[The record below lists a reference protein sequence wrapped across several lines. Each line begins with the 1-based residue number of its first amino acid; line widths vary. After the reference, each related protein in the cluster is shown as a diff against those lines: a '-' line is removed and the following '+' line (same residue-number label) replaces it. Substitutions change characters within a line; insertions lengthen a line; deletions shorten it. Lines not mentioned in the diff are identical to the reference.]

1 MGNTFKV
8 LVVDDDRRMVRTIS
22 DILAAKGYRA
32 MAALTGEEAVAMVRE
47 EKPDCVLMDVKMP
60 GMDGVE
66 ALKIMKGI
74 APELPVVLMSA
85 YSTEEQ
91 SAEARLQGA
100 YSILTKPIDIQQLLS
115 FLSLLKR
122 EQSILVVDD
131 DPAFCSTLRDIL
143 QSRSY
148 KVETE
153 DDPEKALQLMEE
165 KYKLVVLLDL
175 KVGNPNSLD
184 TLRDIRLRYPTKPVI
199 LVTGYRE
206 EMASVIENGFK
217 IGAYTCLYKPLVTEN
232 LIHIVEDIRR
242 KKLRSFLGEPFLT
255 PSEELNNLP

>member
-22 DILAAKGYRA
+22 DILMAKGYRA
-32 MAALTGEEAVAMVRE
+32 MAALSGEEAVAMVRE

-66 ALKIMKGI
+66 ALKIMKD
-74 APELPVVLMSA
+74 ASPDLPVVLMSA

-91 SAEARLQGA
+91 AAEARHRGA

-122 EQSILVVDD
+122 EQSVLVVDD
-131 DPAFCSTLRDIL
+131 DPAFCSTLKDVL
-143 QSRSY
+143 QSRSF

-153 DDPEKALQLMEE
+153 DDPERALQLMEE
-165 KYKLVVLLDL
+165 KYELVVLLDL
-175 KVGNPNSLD
+175 KLGNPNSLD
-184 TLRDIRLRYPTKPVI
+184 TLRDIRRRYPTKPVI

-206 EMASVIENGFK
+206 EMASAIENGFR
-217 IGAYTCLYKPLVTEN
+217 IGAYTCLYKPLATEH
-232 LIHIVEDIRR
+232 LIRIIDDIRR
-242 KKLRSFLGEPFLT
+242 KKLCSFLGEPFLT
-255 PSEELNNLP
+255 PSEELGKQP